1 MPRGSRDLLRMIGQS
16 AIALSL
22 MGLRCEFLTAQE
34 TKATKESGQVLD
46 LDACLSMALDQQASI
61 RAARATLHA
70 NIAKSDALERSGR
83 LGAILSSDL
92 KVRRQ
97 QVLHGIQAARL
108 AVEKAENETRQ
119 AVTFTYLM
127 AVYAK
132 QQRRELNAILTNLKQ
147 LREGASRLVERFP
160 GQLELVDIANNAS
173 ASKVPEAENGYEQAL
188 AALREAIGTC
198 DRVTPANDA
207 IPEGKCSISSQ
218 DEAISLAVANRPE
231 IGQAELAAII
241 FALEIEAQC
250 RMRFTMAGRTL
261 ASGSDLHSILVPL
274 GQFDE
279 KYQPGAIAPE
289 MPSVIPGN
297 RRDRVNQAEIL
308 ASRATIVREKVQA
321 LVELESGNAWLRYKQ
336 NADKLPVLE
345 KAIKVAHKRSEDLKE
360 DLGGDNKV
368 SPRDVLESGLIE
380 TTLKQQSIEAKLGA
394 IQALATLERATGGA
408 FKLELEWKPVAPGCK
423 AN

>member
-1 MPRGSRDLLRMIGQS
+1 MIGQS

-22 MGLRCEFLTAQE
+22 MGLRSEFLAAQE
-34 TKATKESGQVLD
+34 AKATKESGQVLD
-46 LDACLSMALDQQASI
+46 LEACLSMAMDQQASI

-132 QQRRELNAILTNLKQ
+132 QQRRELSAILTNLKQ

-188 AALREAIGTC
+188 AALREAIGTS
-198 DRVTPANDA
+198 DRVTPVNDA

-218 DEAISLAVANRPE
+218 DEAIAKAVANRPE
-231 IGQAELAAII
+231 IGQAELAAVI

-321 LVELESGNAWLRYKQ
+321 LVELEAGNAWLRYKQ

-408 FKLELEWKPVAPGCK
+408 FKLDLEWKPVAPGSK
-423 AN
+423 SN

>member
-22 MGLRCEFLTAQE
+22 MGLRCEFLAAQE
-34 TKATKESGQVLD
+34 AKPTTESGQVLD
-46 LDACLSMALDQQASI
+46 LEACLSMAMDQQASI

-70 NIAKSDALERSGR
+70 NMAKSDALERSGR
-83 LGAILSSDL
+83 LGAILSIDL

-132 QQRRELNAILTNLKQ
+132 QQRRELSAILTNLKQ

-188 AALREAIGTC
+188 AALREAIGTS
-198 DRVTPANDA
+198 DRVTPVNDA

-218 DEAISLAVANRPE
+218 DEAIAKAVANRPE
-231 IGQAELAAII
+231 IGQAELAAVI

-321 LVELESGNAWLRYKQ
+321 LVELEAGNAWLRYKQ

-408 FKLELEWKPVAPGCK
+408 FKLDLEWKPVAPGSK
-423 AN
+423 SN

>member
-22 MGLRCEFLTAQE
+22 MGLRCEFLAAQE
-34 TKATKESGQVLD
+34 AKATKESGQVLD
-46 LDACLSMALDQQASI
+46 LEACLSMAMDKQASI

-70 NIAKSDALERSGR
+70 NMAKSDALERSGR

-108 AVEKAENETRQ
+108 AVEKAEHETRQ

-132 QQRRELNAILTNLKQ
+132 QQRRELSAILTNLKQ

-188 AALREAIGTC
+188 SALREAIGTS
-198 DRVTPANDA
+198 DRVTPVNDV
-207 IPEGKCSISSQ
+207 IPEGKCSISNQ
-218 DEAISLAVANRPE
+218 DEAIAMAVANRPE
-231 IGQAELAAII
+231 IGQAELAAVI

-321 LVELESGNAWLRYKQ
+321 LVELEAGNAWLRYKQ

-408 FKLELEWKPVAPGCK
+408 FKLDLEWKPVAPGSK
-423 AN
+423 SN